1 MAEKPLQFR
10 VVYRGITDAI
20 ARRLE
25 TDNIFTKPDP
35 TDATL
40 HFWNACDPLETR
52 PDAWFNIMAINLPE
66 NARGL
71 YDAKRDVIVLP
82 KNLTLKCIGVAE
94 FKRILTPDGVKRQ
107 IRMFAMEV
115 RS

>member
-1 MAEKPLQFR
+1 MTKQTPQFR
-10 VVYRGITDAI
+10 VVYRGITDDI

-25 TDNIFTKPDP
+25 NDNVFTKAGP

-40 HFWNACDPLETR
+40 NVWNACDPLESR
-52 PDAWFNIMAINLPE
+52 HDAWFNIMAINLPE
-66 NARGL
+66 DARGL
-71 YDAKRDVIVLP
+71 YDARNDVVTLQ
-82 KNLTLKCIGVAE
+82 KNLTLKCIGIAE
-94 FKRILTPDGVKRQ
+94 FKKILTPDGEKRQ